1 MNDNVLVFNNSELG
15 ILNAAISVNGD
26 ISFCLVDICRIL
38 RLQAK
43 RVVERLAPL
52 TCKKYVIDTKG
63 GRQIANFID
72 VDTINEL
79 FRTYPNPLNKVLVKW
94 INSEVVPALEA
105 NQPEENRPEEKN
117 DDPIVIVSIAIL

>member
-1 MNDNVLVFNNSELG
+1 MNDNVFVFNNSELG
-15 ILNAAISVNGD
+15 VLNAAISEKGD

-43 RVVERLAPL
+43 RVVERMAPL

-105 NQPEENRPEEKN
+105 NQPEEPQLKEKN
-117 DDPIVIVSIAIL
+117 DAPIIIVTIAVL